1 MTSQSGSSSQTLGN
15 MASSSSNQV
24 PPIPD
29 LFSWN
34 PPQLSLRERPPGV
47 KRATSKKTREPAFFD
62 RHFSENLKLFHVKRL
77 PTLISDL
84 TAVVDKALADCIQLP
99 VSHFHSAEAILDTV
113 SEIEKNVVDEKE
125 VAGFYERT
133 TASFSLR
140 VASILAL
147 GVRRLLRWSQSANV
161 SGYAITD
168 GFLYFPDPTDP
179 DSAVLYAQLEAQLGK
194 ETVDLIRSL
203 AKDRSSLATYEFKN
217 LAAGREEVMLAV
229 PNLSNL
235 PKFQWTDC
243 TAPDC
248 ATLSKHD
255 VECGRVE
262 ETERKM
268 GHDAKS
274 PPWTLKSL
282 PIDSAIHMRGSS
294 ETRKRKRDDDCNNR
308 NSASSLLSTYECYS

>member
-1 MTSQSGSSSQTLGN
+1 MSRPLYVHLHLVRIVL
-15 MASSSSNQV
+15 SSNSV
-24 PPIPD
+24 ND

-34 PPQLSLRERPPGV
+34 PPQLSLRERPVPPPGV
-47 KRATSKKTREPAFFD
+47 KRATSKTLVNRP
-62 RHFSENLKLFHVKRL
+62 FSIGILAKSLKLFHVKRL

-99 VSHFHSAEAILDTV
+99 VSHFHSADAILDTV

-161 SGYAITD
+161 SGYAIAD

-179 DSAVLYAQLEAQLGK
+179 DSAILYAQLEAQLGK

-203 AKDRSSLATYEFKN
+203 ARIVRPWPHMN
-217 LAAGREEVMLAV
+217 
-229 PNLSNL
+229 
-235 PKFQWTDC
+235 
-243 TAPDC
+243 
-248 ATLSKHD
+248 SKIWPL
-255 VECGRVE
+255 VV
-262 ETERKM
+262 K
-268 GHDAKS
+268 K
-274 PPWTLKSL
+274 
-282 PIDSAIHMRGSS
+282 
-294 ETRKRKRDDDCNNR
+294 
-308 NSASSLLSTYECYS
+308 